1 MIKAILADIDG
12 TLIEGG
18 NLQTVHPILKET
30 IRKVRNYG
38 ILFSLASGRPFFEQ
52 EAFHRLLIE
61 PTEGGKVNPLLDVY
75 RAGEGI
81 VYEGSC
87 VRLLGY
93 DEVYQLGGLTRE
105 QLREINQFAEEQG
118 LFTEMVP
125 QANNDRYETTT
136 GRVTPT
142 FRSEGRTNTELLE
155 RTYHRVKPI
164 LEERF
169 PFVEVVMS
177 ADAIDINAKGVTKG
191 PPTRKYA
198 EITGIPLEQIAAMGD
213 SGNDMPMLDVVGQ
226 AGGLAIYVGRRA
238 EQEEIVRQY
247 AHHFVPNQRGVLG
260 TVEALEYVIQ
270 CNESGNYGKN

>member
-18 NLQTVHPILKET
+18 NLQTVHPVLKEVVW
-30 IRKVRNYG
+30 KVRNTG

-61 PTEGGKVNPLLDVY
+61 PDTY
-75 RAGEGI
+75 RPGEGI
-81 VYEGSC
+81 IYEGSC

-125 QANNDRYETTT
+125 QQHDDRYETAT

-142 FRSEGRTNTELLE
+142 FISEGRTDSELLE
-155 RTYHRVKPI
+155 RTFLKVKPVF
-164 LEERF
+164 EERF
-169 PFVEVVMS
+169 PFVEVLMS
-177 ADAIDINAKGVTKG
+177 ADAIDIYAKGMTKA

-198 EITGIPLEQIAAMGD
+198 EISGIPLKHIAAIGD

-226 AGGLAIYVGRRA
+226 AGGLAIYVGRRP

-247 AHHFVPNQRGVLG
+247 ANHFIPQQRGVFG
-260 TVEALEYVIQ
+260 TVEALEYIIG
-270 CNESGNYGKN
+270 EREI